1 MSGNFSVTFH
11 SYLKSKQF
19 LKNYI
24 CSLVLKVIWIRKSG
38 AVPSHIISSSD
49 VVTAGWTIGILLKS
63 CISGHVFICKSYC
76 LAVIITIRCTGSCN
90 LASCIR
96 SGRSRHSYRNTVQ
109 ERSMYDRH
117 HIRYHQDILSILFWT
132 DSSGS
137 HKFPILMYSYNN
149 CRFLLIQPYNYFH
162 FS

>member
-19 LKNYI
+19 PKNYI
-24 CSLVLKVIWIRKSG
+24 CSPVLKVIRIRKSG

-96 SGRSRHSYRNTVQ
+96 SGMNDHGTLIGTLSKNDPCMTVIISDITRKYFPSCFVQ
-109 ERSMYDRH
+109 IVLV
-117 HIRYHQDILSILFWT
+117 HI
-132 DSSGS
+132 SSP
-137 HKFPILMYSYNN
+137 F
-149 CRFLLIQPYNYFH
+149 
-162 FS
+162 

>member
-19 LKNYI
+19 LKNYT
-24 CSLVLKVIWIRKSG
+24 CSLVLKVIRIRKSG

-96 SGRSRHSYRNTVQ
+96 SGMNDRSCLVNKIQDHYRALRAFCEPRCFFSATF
-109 ERSMYDRH
+109 
-117 HIRYHQDILSILFWT
+117 HILNRRIVV
-132 DSSGS
+132 SG
-137 HKFPILMYSYNN
+137 I
-149 CRFLLIQPYNYFH
+149 
-162 FS
+162 

>member
-24 CSLVLKVIWIRKSG
+24 CSLVLKVIRIRKSG

-76 LAVIITIRCTGSCN
+76 LTVIITIRCTGSCN

-96 SGRSRHSYRNTVQ
+96 SGMNDHGTLIGTLSKNDPCMTVII
-109 ERSMYDRH
+109 S
-117 HIRYHQDILSILFWT
+117 DITSLSGTSNSDL
-132 DSSGS
+132 
-137 HKFPILMYSYNN
+137 HRFPILMYSYNN

>member
-19 LKNYI
+19 PKNYI
-24 CSLVLKVIWIRKSG
+24 CSLVLKVIRIRKSG

-96 SGRSRHSYRNTVQ
+96 SGMNDHGTL
-109 ERSMYDRH
+109 
-117 HIRYHQDILSILFWT
+117 IGILSILFWT

-137 HKFPILMYSYNN
+137 HKFPILMYSYSN
-149 CRFLLIQPYNYFH
+149 CQFLLIQPYSYFH

>member
-19 LKNYI
+19 PKNYI
-24 CSLVLKVIWIRKSG
+24 CSLVLKVIRIRKSG

-63 CISGHVFICKSYC
+63 CISGPVFICKSDC
-76 LAVIITIRCTGSCN
+76 LAVLLTIRCTGSCN

-96 SGRSRHSYRNTVQ
+96 SGMNDHGTLIGTLSKNDPCMTVIISDITRIYFPSCFGQ
-109 ERSMYDRH
+109 IILV
-117 HIRYHQDILSILFWT
+117 HI
-132 DSSGS
+132 SSP
-137 HKFPILMYSYNN
+137 F
-149 CRFLLIQPYNYFH
+149 
-162 FS
+162 